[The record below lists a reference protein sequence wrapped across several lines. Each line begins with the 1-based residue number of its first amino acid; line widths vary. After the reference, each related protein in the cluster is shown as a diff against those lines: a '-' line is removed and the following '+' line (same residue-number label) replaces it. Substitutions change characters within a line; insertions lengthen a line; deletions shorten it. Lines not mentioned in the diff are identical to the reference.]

1 MTYIFPLNFT
11 FFFFL
16 NRGKGMQEQ
25 GCPSRDVGKY
35 WMLFDEPWKDQAL
48 PTPPGRRVDL
58 HLPARHHLT
67 NNFLKFF
74 PPAIMPLETY
84 SEIEFSV
91 TIQVQGFTLGIGTG
105 KWNRKK
111 KAAERVEVEKLW
123 SRETAEW
130 PCLPPRILN
139 TVVLLIQL
147 HWVHWDLE
155 EFFVLHIWWSQ
166 LGLGMGVL
174 PTDWKSSKINLKIS

>member
-1 MTYIFPLNFT
+1 MTYFFLLNFT

-16 NRGKGMQEQ
+16 NWGKGMQEQ

-35 WMLFDEPWKDQAL
+35 WMLLDEPWKDQAL
-48 PTPPGRRVDL
+48 PTPPGQRVDL

-91 TIQVQGFTLGIGTG
+91 TIQVQGFMLGIETG
-105 KWNRKK
+105 KWNRNK

-130 PCLPPRILN
+130 PCLPLRILN
-139 TVVLLIQL
+139 TVHPNPVSLGPLRPERVLCPAHLVISAWPGDGCAT
-147 HWVHWDLE
+147 HW
-155 EFFVLHIWWSQ
+155 
-166 LGLGMGVL
+166 
-174 PTDWKSSKINLKIS
+174 LKKF

>member
-11 FFFFL
+11 FFFL

-91 TIQVQGFTLGIGTG
+91 TIQVQGFMLGIGTG

-111 KAAERVEVEKLW
+111 KAAERVEAEKLW

-139 TVVLLIQL
+139 TVLPNPASLGPLRPGRVLCPAYLVISAWL
-147 HWVHWDLE
+147 GDGCATHW
-155 EFFVLHIWWSQ
+155 
-166 LGLGMGVL
+166 
-174 PTDWKSSKINLKIS
+174 LKKF